1 MRRTFMSASPRST
14 PASRRNGR
22 SGGPQD
28 LPLGERELAS
38 PIRALGLSPRTVGA
52 GMLALAVPPAGVAFL
67 CGAGP
72 IAAAAA
78 SAATLLGATVLL
90 QRGCRYLTQE
100 LVRPVLRLTE
110 AVRDLSQGR
119 AQDGVRAA
127 GVPLMQ
133 LLTESVNGA
142 AIAVDQRSR
151 VSQASLIS
159 AEAAFDR
166 IHAVLHSLTEGVIL
180 VDRRAN
186 VVLAN
191 PCARRLMADRDRPI
205 EGQPLSALLTSDFG
219 AQVMR
224 AFASLEG
231 GGEAVQ
237 LMGVQHGERV
247 FDVSI
252 VSAMSGK
259 LGVGFGTV
267 IALVDVTR
275 NHEISR
281 LKDQF
286 LSSIS
291 HELRTPLTNI
301 CAFSEILGQ
310 VTPANEKDWRE
321 FVAIV
326 GSESQRLRHVVED
339 LLESTRLLNGE
350 VRWNIET
357 LAIGDLA
364 HHVAEQC
371 ALRAAQK
378 CISLS
383 CAVAAGDLRASG
395 DREGVENVIER
406 LLDNAIKFTP
416 EGGCIEVRVSSL
428 GDAVDVAIHDSGRGV
443 RLEDRETV
451 FERFRQ
457 IGDHLTEKPRGAGL
471 GLPIC
476 RGTVDGM
483 GGSIWCEDSDL
494 GGATFRFV
502 LPSVS

>member
-1 MRRTFMSASPRST
+1 MRRTFMSASLTSSPS
-14 PASRRNGR
+14 ARRNGR
-22 SGGPQD
+22 SDRSND
-28 LPLGERELAS
+28 LPIGERELAS
-38 PIRALGLSPRTVGA
+38 PIRALGLSARAIGA
-52 GMLALAVPPAGVAFL
+52 GMLALAVPPAGVAVL

-78 SAATLLGATVLL
+78 SGVTVLCAAALL
-90 QRGCRYLTQE
+90 QRGVRYLRHE

-110 AVRDLSQGR
+110 AVRDMSQGR
-119 AQDGVRAA
+119 GQDGVRAA
-127 GVPLMQ
+127 GVPLVQ
-133 LLTESVNGA
+133 LLAESVNSA

-166 IHAVLHSLTEGVIL
+166 IHAVLHSLTEGVVL
-180 VDRRAN
+180 VDRRGN

-191 PCARRLMADRDRPI
+191 PCARRLMAASDRPI
-205 EGQPLSALLTSDFG
+205 EGQPLSELLPGDFG

-224 AFASLEG
+224 AFASLEER
-231 GGEAVQ
+231 GEAVQ
-237 LMGVQHGERV
+237 LRGVQHGDRIL
-247 FDVSI
+247 DVSI
-252 VSAMSGK
+252 VAAMSGK

-267 IALVDVTR
+267 LALVDVTR
-275 NHEISR
+275 NHEINR

-301 CAFSEILGQ
+301 CAFTEILGQ
-310 VTPANEKDWRE
+310 VTPNNEKDWRE
-321 FVAIV
+321 FIAIV
-326 GSESQRLRHVVED
+326 GSESQKLQHIVED
-339 LLESTRLLNGE
+339 LLESTRVLNGE
-350 VRWNIET
+350 VRWNIEP

-364 HHVAEQC
+364 QRVVEQC
-371 ALRAAQK
+371 VLRAAQK

-383 CAVAAGDLRASG
+383 CDVSPAGLRARG

-406 LLDNAIKFTP
+406 LVDNAIKFTP
-416 EGGCIEVRVSSL
+416 EGGCVEVRVSSL

-443 RLEDRETV
+443 RLEDREAV

-457 IGDHLTEKPRGAGL
+457 IGDHLTAKPPGAGL

-476 RGTVDGM
+476 RGMVDGM
-483 GGSIWCEDSDL
+483 GGSIWCEDSEL

-502 LPSVS
+502 LPAVS